1 MDGDKIEI
9 CTEVGK
15 RIANI
20 LKDPTNGKDMPA
32 EERNRKRAEAHDDII
47 TCIEV
52 LAAFASS
59 ADGLLDIMQLRE
71 KYK

>member
-1 MDGDKIEI
+1 MDGDKIEM

-15 RIANI
+15 KIADV
-20 LKDPTNGKDMPA
+20 LKDPTKGKDMPA
-32 EERNRKRAEAHDDII
+32 DERNRRRAEAYDDII
-47 TCIEV
+47 TCIDV